1 MRFQHFWL
9 IFGVVLLEGCD
20 VHPVGRAP
28 EEMAGQAKVYSL
40 ILDSLYSARP
50 WHGRVVSQVV
60 LTDSTVAMDTYGGR
74 RGIKIYTID
83 GKQEDRVLHFL
94 KHWPPPQLAEFEID
108 SLCARFNHL
117 NRVQIRLDSSNVQ
130 SRNKLVLLSTRAV
143 EERLHRAHGLV
154 DYWEQF
160 YTTYPGSNG
169 RVSLSQVAF
178 NNSHTQAMTYWEHR
192 FGDLG
197 ATGQYLFLEKK
208 RHEWVVVFSFPLWE
222 S

>member
-1 MRFQHFWL
+1 
-9 IFGVVLLEGCD
+9 
-20 VHPVGRAP
+20 
-28 EEMAGQAKVYSL
+28 MAGQAKVYSL

-50 WHGRVVSQVV
+50 LHGKVVSQVV
-60 LTDSTVAMDTYGGR
+60 LTESTVAMDTYGGR
-74 RGIKIYTID
+74 WGFKRYTID

-94 KHWPPPQLAEFEID
+94 KHWPQTQSAGFDID
-108 SLCARFNHL
+108 SLCARFNQL
-117 NRVQIRLDSSNVQ
+117 NRVQIRLDSSSVQ
-130 SRNKLVLLSTRAV
+130 SRNKLVLFSTRAKV
-143 EERLHRAHGLV
+143 ERLHGARGLA

-169 RVSLSQVAF
+169 DVGRSQVAF
-178 NNSHTQAMTYWEHR
+178 NDSLTQAMTYWEHHY
-192 FGDLG
+192 GDLG